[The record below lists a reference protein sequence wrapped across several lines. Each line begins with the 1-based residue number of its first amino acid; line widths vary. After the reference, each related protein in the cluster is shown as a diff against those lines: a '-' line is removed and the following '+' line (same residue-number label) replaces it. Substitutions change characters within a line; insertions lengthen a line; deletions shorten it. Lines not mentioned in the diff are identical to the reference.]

1 MGQFIKDREDLDG
14 GGVILFINYIF
25 GKFWV
30 LVEIEVYFLVISKWC
45 GFFKNILFC
54 SFNRCS
60 ISLIN
65 F

>member
-45 GFFKNILFC
+45 GFF
-54 SFNRCS
+54 
-60 ISLIN
+60 
-65 F
+65 